1 MSKATLLLSAL
12 LLFGL
17 FPGPDTET
25 TPIGLAIPSA
35 HATAA
40 QPHAAPQ
47 PGTVGE
53 VGQVRGMRVGV
64 SVEASDLRSE
74 RFQRTVAQHFTT
86 VTPENALK
94 IGRSGRPTSFDWTDA
109 DLIAGF
115 ARDQGLGMR
124 LHTLV
129 WEHRD
134 GQAPGMATMTPES
147 CRAWLHDHTRA
158 AISRYGDLLAAVD
171 VVNEPLDAKG
181 RVHMPRWSG
190 CLSADPIAFA
200 LEEARAALI
209 ASGHPDVELVINEYD
224 VLMPGPKADGYWL
237 LARNLKDRGAPVT
250 TIGFQA
256 HLGLEDRL
264 DERALRDNLK
274 RFADMGYNIEIT
286 ELDVVA
292 RNPRTSRAH
301 ADERTAEL
309 MGKVVG
315 ACIAAAGPRCVGVT
329 AWGLTDAVHHKV
341 RGVAGSHEAPT
352 LFDGD
357 LQAKPSYNAVAQ
369 ALSTARP
376 TL

>member
-1 MSKATLLLSAL
+1 MPKAPLLLSAL

-17 FPGPDTET
+17 LPRPDNDR
-25 TPIGLAIPSA
+25 TPIALTLPSA
-35 HATAA
+35 HATAST
-40 QPHAAPQ
+40 PHAAPQ
-47 PGTVGE
+47 EGSIGE
-53 VGQVRGMRVGV
+53 VGKLRGMRVGV
-64 SVEASDLRSE
+64 SLEATDLRSD
-74 RFQRTVAQHFTT
+74 RILRTVAQHFTT

-94 IGRSGRPTSFDWTDA
+94 IGRFGRPTSFDWTDA
-109 DLIAGF
+109 DQIAAF

-134 GQAPGMATMTPES
+134 GQAPGMSTMTPETCS
-147 CRAWLHDHTRA
+147 AWLRDHTQA
-158 AISRYGDLLAAVD
+158 VIGRYADLLAAVD
-171 VVNEPLDAKG
+171 VVNEPLDAQG
-181 RVHMPRWSG
+181 HVHMPRWSA
-190 CLSADPIAFA
+190 CLNDDPVAFA
-200 LEEARAALI
+200 LDQAHAALVK
-209 ASGHPDVELVINEYD
+209 AGHPGVELVINEYD

-264 DERALRDNLK
+264 DERKLVDNLK

-301 ADERTAEL
+301 AEEQEAKLMAE
-309 MGKVVG
+309 VVA
-315 ACIAAAGPRCVGVT
+315 ACVAAAGPRCVGVT
-329 AWGLTDAVHHKV
+329 AWGLTDALHHKV
-341 RGVAGSHEAPT
+341 RGVPGSHETPT
-352 LFDGD
+352 LFDED
-357 LQAKPSYNAVAQ
+357 VQPKAAYTAVAQ
-369 ALSTARP
+369 ALSKARP